1 MTEGNCV
8 HIQCDPGYDYDDM
21 FGGKADPCC
30 VFDVVVGH
38 LVFEQV
44 HCVLRIAYCILRIA
58 GALGPSI
65 VSLNTKNLLSP
76 PPPPAYCVL
85 RIAYCV
91 FDVVAGHFVLEQ
103 CIKIHSIL
111 VFGVG
116 AGLLLMDQTLY

>member
-1 MTEGNCV
+1 VTEGNCV

-76 PPPPAYCVL
+76 PPPPPAYCVL
-85 RIAYCV
+85 RIAYSMSSQGTLCWSSVSKSIV
-91 FDVVAGHFVLEQ
+91 FCFLVLEQ
-103 CIKIHSIL
+103 
-111 VFGVG
+111 V
-116 AGLLLMDQTLY
+116 YY